1 MNTGFIYCLYN
12 PFFKSYGENVY
23 KLGKTNNLNTRLSG
37 YTTGYIDKSE
47 YILTSAKLSDKNLA
61 EKLLF
66 TELKKYRIK
75 DNREFFKCD
84 IKIIKDTF
92 EKVELLYKLKNDTNS
107 IINKPNE
114 TIIIN
119 NYNNDI
125 VSYLNDNKLKA
136 INKDE
141 ILDDIHN
148 DRLVDSLLPKNNNII
163 TKIPIKIINSD
174 GIFQLYDLDDKQYNM
189 ILNYSIISDINI
201 DIISPMNYS
210 FINNENFAYGG
221 TNITLLSNFSYDAN
235 Y

>member
-148 DRLVDSLLPKNNNII
+148 DILKTLSKYFEDIPPQNNISHYQRLAQLA
-163 TKIPIKIINSD
+163 NSEFTQRKENIAY
-174 GIFQLYDLDDKQYNM
+174 IFTL
-189 ILNYSIISDINI
+189 
-201 DIISPMNYS
+201 
-210 FINNENFAYGG
+210 NNENH
-221 TNITLLSNFSYDAN
+221 LDV
-235 Y
+235 